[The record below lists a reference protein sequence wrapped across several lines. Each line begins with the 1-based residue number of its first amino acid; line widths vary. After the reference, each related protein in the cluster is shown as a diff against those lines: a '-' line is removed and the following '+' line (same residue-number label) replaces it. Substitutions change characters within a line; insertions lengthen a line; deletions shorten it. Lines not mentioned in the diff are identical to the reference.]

1 MLEQETGKKIMA
13 RVEEK
18 VSKGSGTWI
27 DWQCVIDAMKLLRKV
42 SRGGSMWKVPVE
54 GVFSCGRSLWNLL

>member
-1 MLEQETGKKIMA
+1 MNHNQSLMLEQETGKKIMA

-18 VSKGSGTWI
+18 VAKGSGTWI

-42 SRGGSMWKVPVE
+42 SSGWSMCGGGWSV
-54 GVFSCGRSLWNLL
+54 